1 MRTPGEK
8 RPTIRLMVVD
18 REPLML
24 DLLVRAMSGLDDVVV
39 VGAASGGDSAVEL
52 THEHLPDV
60 VLIESRASDN
70 GAAIAIGREIK
81 GKQPGVAIVLV
92 ADRAEAG
99 RLQRIVFSEGPGW
112 SYFLRESLES
122 IEDLENAIRSA
133 FAGLT
138 TIDGAFAPDRL
149 ADSGSPAAGLTPGQ
163 KRVLELVAAG
173 LSNDAISHQLG
184 ISNRTVEYHLNE
196 VYRRLCCGDP
206 KQINPRVYAAMTFRS
221 YTGESLFPPRRA
233 A

>member
-1 MRTPGEK
+1 MKAPGEK
-8 RPTIRLMVVD
+8 RPTIRLIVVD

-24 DLLVRAMSGLDDVVV
+24 DLLVRAMSGLGDVVV
-39 VGAASGGDSAVEL
+39 VSAASGGDSAVEL
-52 THEHLPDV
+52 AHEHRPDV

-70 GAAIAIGREIK
+70 GAAIAVGREIK
-81 GKQPGVAIVLV
+81 RKQPGVAVVLV
-92 ADRAEAG
+92 AERAEAG
-99 RLQRIVFSEGPGW
+99 RLQGIVFSEGPGW

-122 IEDLENAIRSA
+122 IEDLESAIRSA

-149 ADSGSPAAGLTPGQ
+149 ADPASPAARLTPGQ
-163 KRVLELVAAG
+163 TRVLELVAAG
-173 LSNDAISHQLG
+173 LSNEAIAHQLG

-196 VYRRLCCGDP
+196 VYRRLPGGDP
-206 KQINPRVYAAMTFRS
+206 KQINPRVHAAMTFRN
-221 YTGESLFPPRRA
+221 YAGEPFFPPRRA